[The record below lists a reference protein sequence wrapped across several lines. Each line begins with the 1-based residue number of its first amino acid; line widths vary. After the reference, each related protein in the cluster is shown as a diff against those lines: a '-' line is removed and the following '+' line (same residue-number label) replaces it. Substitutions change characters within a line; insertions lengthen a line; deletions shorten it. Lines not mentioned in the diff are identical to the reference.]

1 MARVGWTRTELS
13 GRALV
18 VLVDLTFAGRVYRVA
33 TMPVQ
38 VATAT
43 DVLHYDATVD
53 DHVWSRSLDLF
64 SLQPEPESI
73 VVSCVIPANVAALV
87 AAGHSLEGS
96 AVQVAQVRVEKG
108 ADGAAVDA
116 WESRRVCLS
125 GRVVDAEYGVA
136 NDDGRTYIRFAAE
149 RNAYESTTQIPTTE
163 QRVTDE
169 TWKTSGHIAGSD
181 VDVYYPIPIGY
192 PGRDDSTADG
202 WITGSIGAW
211 IDKRSG
217 FQVLALAIGKVEAT
231 TVKLNTDND
240 TQGVTVNVRY
250 TYTRDNLLGYE
261 SRDKLGTLIAV
272 VHYRVDGYDTSLA
285 STYRPPVD
293 ASEQVFVGWPA
304 GSGGILWRD
313 KVLRDAGDVAEWA
326 MEQAGIPVDFG
337 RFQSARAQL
346 AWLKVDTVI
355 DDACNSVEWLTS
367 AVLPLL
373 PVSLVMNENGV
384 APWVWNPRATRA
396 DAVCHLDCD
405 TDPTLDPADTVKC
418 DASNVAN
425 EFELT
430 YSYSQRAE
438 QYTHAARLGPKRIDT
453 TAAAKSFLLGD
464 SNEKRIDLYAR
475 TLGVGGTGIS
485 VIYTVTPAL
494 LSVVD
499 DPSGTFVTINSRNG
513 VTTAIVLADYINAN
527 SALIEATNSSTSSAV
542 ITNTLTPQVTLALP
556 DYGTAGSAICARS
569 KQLLESADSPGPNAG
584 IRRRAEETRI
594 LYDHGSA
601 AGVLE
606 WWAAAYGL
614 PHRRIEVMAPS
625 EDYGWLDLGDVVAFT
640 RAALGF
646 DETVGIIEGVDM
658 YTDGMIG
665 FRLLFIDTSP
675 WSSVG

>member
-13 GRALV
+13 GRTLV

-38 VATAT
+38 VGTAT

-53 DHVWSRSLDLF
+53 DLVWSRSLDLF

-73 VVSCVIPANVAALV
+73 VVSCIIPANVAALV

-96 AVQVAQVRVEKG
+96 SVQVSQVRVEKG

-116 WESRRVCLS
+116 WESRRVCIS
-125 GRVVDAEYGVA
+125 GRVVDSEYGAA
-136 NDDGRTYIRFAAE
+136 NDDGKTYVRFAAE
-149 RNAYESTTQIPTTE
+149 RNAFESTTQIPTDK

-192 PGRDDSTADG
+192 PGRDDSSASG

-211 IDKRSG
+211 VDKRSG
-217 FQVLALAIGKVEAT
+217 FQLLALAIGKVEAT
-231 TVKLNTDND
+231 TVELNTDND
-240 TQGVTVNVRY
+240 TAGVTVNVRY
-250 TYTRDNLLGYE
+250 TYTRDNLVGYE

-285 STYRPPVD
+285 TTYRPAVD
-293 ASEQVFVGWPA
+293 SSEQIFVGWPA
-304 GSGGILWRD
+304 GSGGILWRG

-337 RFQSARAQL
+337 RFQSARAML

-355 DDACNSVEWLTS
+355 DEGCNPVEWLTS

-384 APWVWNPRATRA
+384 APWVWNSRSTRA

-418 DASNVAN
+418 DASDIAN
-425 EFELT
+425 TFELG

-438 QYTHAARLGPKRIDT
+438 QYTHTARLGPKRIPT
-453 TAAAKSFLLGD
+453 TSAAKSYLLGNSTD
-464 SNEKRIDLYAR
+464 KRIDLYAR
-475 TLGVGGTGIS
+475 TVGAAGTGI
-485 VIYTVTPAL
+485 VVVYTVTAAI

-499 DPSGTFVTINSRNG
+499 SAGTVTINSRDG
-513 VTTAIVLADYINAN
+513 VTTPQQLTDRINTD
-527 SALIEATNSSTSSAV
+527 SALIEATNASTSGGV
-542 ITNTLTPQVTLALP
+542 ITGTSTPRVTLRLP
-556 DYGTAGSAICARS
+556 DYGTTGSSICARS
-569 KQLLESADSPGPNAG
+569 KQILESADPPGPNAG

-614 PHRRIEVMAPS
+614 PHRRIEVMAP
-625 EDYGWLDLGDVVAFT
+625 EEHYGWLDLGDTITFT

-646 DETVGIIEGVDM
+646 DETVGIIEAIDM
-658 YTDGMIG
+658 YSDGMVG
-665 FRLLFIDTSP
+665 FRILFIDASP
-675 WSSVG
+675 AG